1 MGKAAQNK
9 LYKRT
14 SLLNHAYTL
23 FTQQGFNKTT
33 ISDIVRESGLA
44 KGTFYLYFKDKYD
57 LRDQLVAKMSS
68 QILLEAEKAIAD
80 APEKPDSAEGYLF
93 SLVDYILYHLQQ
105 NKMLLNFI
113 SKNLSWGV
121 FEHAFEMADKNDTN
135 NFNKI
140 YQNFLAALQA
150 SHYNCDTP
158 ELLLFTI
165 IELVNSTGYSTIMYE
180 TPCTLDEY
188 LPHLHRCIHSILESY
203 RVKPSEETKFEKESA
218 AP

>member
-9 LYKRT
+9 LYKRA
-14 SLLNHAYTL
+14 SLLNHAYAL

-68 QILLEAEKAIAD
+68 QILLEAEKAIAENS
-80 APEKPDSAEGYLF
+80 PKPATIERYLF
-93 SLVDYILYHLQQ
+93 ALVDYILFHLQQ
-105 NKMLLNFI
+105 NKRQLNFI

-121 FEHAFEMADKNDTN
+121 FEHAVEMADNSESN
-135 NFNKI
+135 NFNVI
-140 YQNFLAALQA
+140 YQNFLAALQEN
-150 SHYNCDTP
+150 HYQCDTP

-188 LPHLHRCIHSILESY
+188 LPYLHRCLHSILESY
-203 RVKPSEETKFEKESA
+203 RVQLPSEIKKDEESGE
-218 AP
+218 

>member
-1 MGKAAQNK
+1 MGKAAENK
-9 LYKRT
+9 LYKRA
-14 SLLNHAYTL
+14 SLLNHAYAL

-68 QILLEAEKAIAD
+68 QVLLEAEKAIAEN
-80 APEKPDSAEGYLF
+80 PPKPATVESYLF
-93 SLVDYILYHLQQ
+93 ALVDYILFHLQQ
-105 NKMLLNFI
+105 NKMQLNFI

-121 FEHAFEMADKNDTN
+121 FEHAVEMADKSDTS

-140 YQNFLAALQA
+140 YQNFLTALQENN
-150 SHYNCDTP
+150 YKCDTP

-180 TPCTLDEY
+180 TPCTLEEY
-188 LPHLHRCIHSILESY
+188 LPHLHRCLHSILESY
-203 RVKPSEETKFEKESA
+203 KIDGTEPEETQQ
-218 AP
+218 P